1 MSSSAV
7 PGPEAPTSHLMDLS
21 TGLRLEILTR
31 VVRDLVPTRDEI
43 FHRSNKRTRRLVS
56 RYLDMPLLRTCYQ
69 LRTEAA
75 GHVGVALQQVLP
87 ALKQDGEELY
97 GSASA
102 ADC

>member
-7 PGPEAPTSHLMDLS
+7 PGPEALTSRVMDLS
-21 TGLRLEILTR
+21 TELSLEIFTR
-31 VVRDLVPTRDEI
+31 VVHDLVPTRDEI
-43 FHRSNKRTRRLVS
+43 FHKSDKRTRRLVS
-56 RYLDMPLLRTCYQ
+56 RYLDMPLLRSWYQ

-75 GHVGVALQQVLP
+75 EHVGVALQQVFP
-87 ALKQDGEELY
+87 ALKQDGAELY